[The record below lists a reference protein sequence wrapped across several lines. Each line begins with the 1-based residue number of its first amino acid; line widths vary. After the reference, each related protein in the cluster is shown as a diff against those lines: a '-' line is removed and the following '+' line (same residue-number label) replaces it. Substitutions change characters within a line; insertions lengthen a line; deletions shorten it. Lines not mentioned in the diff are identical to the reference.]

1 MVGAGDE
8 AAVRRLADVRN
19 EIRRHDTPW
28 LPQLTVAQAAGEL
41 VAGWD
46 DHPGVFWLATEGGE
60 VVGWCHYHVSDFDNR
75 HLAWCHVEVA
85 PGHRRRGHGSRMLES
100 LIEQARS
107 EGRRTIGFQGWANA
121 LPLEFM
127 QRHGFSVASVD
138 VARRQTLAEVDRAR
152 LDALRA
158 EALAAAAD
166 YEVVVLDP
174 PTPPSLAAEVAAMAS
189 AINDAPTDDLD
200 MEDERFTAERLDLY
214 ERNQETRGLRLRRV
228 VARHR
233 ETGALA
239 GQSVVG
245 VPVECPTWGDHHD
258 TSVVGEHRGHRLG
271 LLLKI
276 AMLDHL
282 RETEPQLAVIDTW
295 NAATNDRMIA
305 VNEALGYRV
314 LGQALA
320 CQLRLAEVS

>member
-1 MVGAGDE
+1 VPPAAVFRMLEPWRHRWWARGDE

-127 QRHGFSVASVD
+127 QRH
-138 VARRQTLAEVDRAR
+138 
-152 LDALRA
+152 
-158 EALAAAAD
+158 
-166 YEVVVLDP
+166 
-174 PTPPSLAAEVAAMAS
+174 
-189 AINDAPTDDLD
+189 
-200 MEDERFTAERLDLY
+200 
-214 ERNQETRGLRLRRV
+214 
-228 VARHR
+228 
-233 ETGALA
+233 
-239 GQSVVG
+239 
-245 VPVECPTWGDHHD
+245 D